1 MEAGVLIWG
10 WDADNKVYVPIQ
22 VNEDGELVVVAG

>member
-1 MEAGVLIWG
+1 MEGVLIYA
-10 WDADNKVYVPIQ
+10 WDSTTETWVPVQ

>member
-1 MEAGVLIWG
+1 MEDALLCG
-10 WDADNKVYVPIQ
+10 WDDTNGVWIPIL

>member
-1 MEAGVLIWG
+1 MDEGILLWG
-10 WDADNKVYVPIQ
+10 WDADNEEWLPIQ